1 MNGSRASFRAW
12 GWRFLRQLCARVLA
26 AARVPPAPERARQS
40 WRSFLRQQA
49 ASVLACDFFTVE
61 TVGLRRIYVLFFLS
75 LATRRVGFIA
85 CTANPTGAWVTQQA
99 RNLTMQLGEQK
110 R

>member
-12 GWRFLRQLCARVLA
+12 GWRFLRQLCARVLVCA
-26 AARVPPAPERARQS
+26 GVPPAPERARQS

-61 TVGLRRIYVLFFLS
+61 TLGLQRIYVLFFIS
-75 LATRRVGFIA
+75 RATRRLEFIA
-85 CTANPTGAWVTQQA
+85 PTAPGLPSRPAT
-99 RNLTMQLGEQK
+99 L
-110 R
+110 